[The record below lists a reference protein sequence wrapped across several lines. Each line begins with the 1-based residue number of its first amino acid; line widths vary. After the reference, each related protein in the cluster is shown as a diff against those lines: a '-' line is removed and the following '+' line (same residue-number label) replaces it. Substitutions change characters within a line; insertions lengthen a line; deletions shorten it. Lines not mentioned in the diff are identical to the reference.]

1 MVSSILFPL
10 DMYFPIM
17 SKNFYLN
24 YYTYKV
30 SMNTDSSQKTAL
42 FLHFIENTIL
52 KSKYMYY
59 LAGEIT
65 INLLNKEVLK
75 ADSLNKIF

>member
-1 MVSSILFPL
+1 
-10 DMYFPIM
+10 M
-17 SKNFYLN
+17 SKNFHLN

-30 SMNTDSSQKTAL
+30 SMNTDSSQKTVL
-42 FLHFIENTIL
+42 FLHFIENTTL
-52 KSKYMYY
+52 KSKNMYY
-59 LAGEIT
+59 SVGEIT